1 MEHISRLRSN
11 SISVSS
17 WRIAFMIAVGL
28 LIAIS
33 GFAAGIVVERDM
45 FQRGRTA
52 DAGVFPRE
60 SGDFP
65 QLDEIAR
72 LVETEFYGRPMDE
85 DEMAAFR
92 QRMQT
97 DAVLGLTGGL
107 DDAYTTFLLS
117 SEAAPVAAQMAGEYE
132 GIGVWVEAP
141 NGQLTVVA
149 PMPGSPADRAGMV
162 AGDVLIAAD
171 GVSLEG
177 MGQEQA
183 LALVRGPI
191 GSFVEI
197 TFQRSGIVEPLSMK
211 IKRAEIQTPA
221 VSYTLLPDAV
231 ALIQVSIFGDQTTD
245 ELDSALLRAVDDG
258 ARGIVL
264 DLRNNGG
271 GWLTSAQE
279 MIGRFV
285 PADSGGA
292 LYEELGPADHESLPL
307 PILEGDNHAI
317 DLPMV
322 VLVNG
327 GTASA
332 AEIVAGAL
340 QYYDRA
346 TLVGE
351 QTFGKGSVQRVHDFE
366 DGSSAR
372 ITFAHWLTPGQE
384 PIEGIGI
391 RPDVVVVGARDGEPE
406 QDLSLLRALDVL
418 ARSQSLAPTPEA

>member
-1 MEHISRLRSN
+1 
-11 SISVSS
+11 
-17 WRIAFMIAVGL
+17 
-28 LIAIS
+28 
-33 GFAAGIVVERDM
+33 
-45 FQRGRTA
+45 
-52 DAGVFPRE
+52 
-60 SGDFP
+60 
-65 QLDEIAR
+65 
-72 LVETEFYGRPMDE
+72 MDE

-107 DDAYTTFLLS
+107 DDAYTTFLLP

-141 NGQLTVVA
+141 NGRLTVVA
-149 PMPGSPADRAGMV
+149 PMPGSPADRAGMM

-183 LALVRGPI
+183 LALVRGPV

-307 PILEGDNHAI
+307 PILEGDNHAV

-418 ARSQSLAPTPEA
+418 ARSQSLAPTPED